1 MVLPGF
7 IEAHVHPSGAAL
19 LLAGV
24 SLFNATTSDG
34 YLKLIKD
41 YSLQNPNVSVIRGF
55 GWNHPAFGPNGPTK
69 ELLDSIVPNKPVVLF
84 SLDCHAL
91 WVNSK
96 ALEMAGI
103 TNRTPDP
110 SGGTIERDSK
120 GNPSGTLKE
129 QSAQALVVTKLPPVS
144 EE

>member
-41 YSLQNPNVSVIRGF
+41 YALKNPNVSVIRGF
-55 GWNHPAFGPNGPTK
+55 GWNYPAFGPNGPTK
-69 ELLDSIVPNKPVVLF
+69 ELLDSVVPDRSVILF
-84 SLDCHAL
+84 ALDGHSA

-96 ALEMAGI
+96 ALEMAGV
-103 TNRTPDP
+103 TNKTPDP
-110 SGGTIERDSK
+110 MGGTIRARFEGQSLRSPERAICTSP
-120 GNPSGTLKE
+120 GRF
-129 QSAQALVVTKLPPVS
+129 Q
-144 EE
+144 